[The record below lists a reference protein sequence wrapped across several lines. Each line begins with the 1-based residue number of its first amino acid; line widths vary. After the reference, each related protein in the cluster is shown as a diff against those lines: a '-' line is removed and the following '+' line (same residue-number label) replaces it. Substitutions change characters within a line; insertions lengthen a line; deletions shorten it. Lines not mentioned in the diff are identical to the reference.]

1 MDFIPD
7 KPLDSP
13 PIPTARCIATPA
25 PACPLSEEDFRLL
38 RRAAA
43 ARRPVRKVAGT
54 ARFSAVT
61 TLVIGVAGIPFLIF
75 SPSGIALLMVVGIC
89 AIGVIEFVGYRRIRR
104 GTPSAATLL
113 GRNQLAFM
121 ALIVGYCIF
130 QMATVARQP
139 LAAFS
144 SPELQSSLSQLDPG
158 LMQQIEHW
166 APIAGYGFY
175 GLVLVLSVLF
185 QGGLALYYF
194 SRRRHLET
202 LENSTPASVRRVFAE
217 LDA

>member
-1 MDFIPD
+1 MDFVPD
-7 KPLDSP
+7 KPFDPP

-43 ARRPVRKVAGT
+43 SREPVRKVAAT

-61 TLVIGVAGIPFLIF
+61 TLVIGVAGIPFLFF
-75 SPSGIALLMVVGIC
+75 SPSSIALLMVIGIC
-89 AIGVIEFVGYRRIRR
+89 TIGVIEFVGYRRIRR
-104 GTPSAATLL
+104 GMPSAATWL

-130 QMATVARQP
+130 QMATVARKP
-139 LAAFS
+139 LAAFN
-144 SPELQSSLSQLDPG
+144 SPELQSSLSQLDQG
-158 LMQQIEHW
+158 LSQQIEHW
-166 APIAGYGFY
+166 TPIVGYGFY

-202 LENSTPASVRRVFAE
+202 LETSTPAWVRRVFAE